1 MTHRSDSSQHPSAL
15 QAATGVP
22 APTDMR
28 RNEQELRALVA
39 DILAEAE
46 RQGASAA
53 EVSVSADT
61 GLSVSVRKGSLE
73 TIEFNQDRGFA
84 ITVYFG
90 ARKGSASTSDSSR
103 EAIRETVRAAA
114 NIARF
119 TQEDPCNGLADAELM
134 PTSLPDLEL
143 FHPWDMDPA
152 RAQELAVE
160 CENAAFERDRR
171 VVNSEGAQVSTQQS
185 CRVYG
190 NSHGFI
196 GSILGTRHGVSCVV
210 IAEDDKGMQRDYW
223 YTAARNPA
231 ALEAVAAVGAR
242 AADRTVAR
250 LSPRRVQ
257 TGRFPVLF
265 APEVASGLIGSLLG
279 ALAGGAQYRKASFL
293 LDCLGH
299 RVAADHLSLVEEP
312 HLPGRIGSAAFDAD
326 GVATW
331 SKPFVASGVAEHYIL
346 SAYSARR
353 LGLHTTGN
361 AGGVFNLSVRGTS
374 RPVPELLAAMGR
386 GLLVTE
392 LMGQGV
398 NGVTG
403 DYSRGASGFWVENG
417 EVTFPV
423 DEITVAGNL
432 KDMYHSLELIGDDID
447 ERGNI
452 RTPSLLVG
460 AMTIAGE

>member
-1 MTHRSDSSQHPSAL
+1 MTKRNSKSSP
-15 QAATGVP
+15 AAGP
-22 APTDMR
+22 AAPPATDLR
-28 RNEQELRALVA
+28 QSEAELKSLVA

-53 EVSVSADT
+53 EVSASADT
-61 GLSVSVRKGSLE
+61 GLTVSVRKGSLE
-73 TIEFNQDRGFA
+73 TVELNQDRGFG

-103 EAIRETVRAAA
+103 DAIRETVRAAA

-134 PTSLPDLEL
+134 PTTLPDLDL
-143 FHPWDMDPA
+143 YHPWDVDPG
-152 RAQELAVE
+152 RAEALAIE
-160 CENAAFERDRR
+160 CEQAAFEHDAR

-196 GSILGTRHGVSCVV
+196 GSVLGTRHGVSCVV
-210 IAEDDKGMQRDYW
+210 IAEDDSGMQRDYW
-223 YTAARNPA
+223 YTTARRPA
-231 ALEAVAAVGAR
+231 ALESAASVGVRAAAR
-242 AADRTVAR
+242 AAAR

-257 TGRFPVLF
+257 TGRFPVLY
-265 APEVASGLIGSLLG
+265 APEVASGLIGHLLN
-279 ALAGGAQYRKASFL
+279 ALSGGAQYRKASFL
-293 LDCLGH
+293 LGALG
-299 RVAADHLSLVEEP
+299 RPVAASHLSLVEEP
-312 HLPGRIGSAAFDAD
+312 HLPQRIGSSAFDGD

-331 SKPFVASGVAEHYIL
+331 SKPFVAAGVVEHYVL
-346 SAYSARR
+346 SSYSARR
-353 LGLHTTGN
+353 LGMRTTGN
-361 AGGVFNLSVRGTS
+361 AGGVFNLSVRGDS
-374 RPVPELLAAMGR
+374 RPVAELLKTMNR

-403 DYSRGASGFWVENG
+403 DYSRGAAGFWVENG
-417 EVTFPV
+417 EIAFPV
-423 DEITVAGNL
+423 DEITIAGNL
-432 KDMYHSLELIGDDID
+432 KDMYQGLELIGDDVD

-452 RTPSLLVG
+452 RTGSLLIRE
-460 AMTIAGE
+460 MTIAGS

>member
-1 MTHRSDSSQHPSAL
+1 MTTPTDPHPSQAVRADTAL
-15 QAATGVP
+15 PAQA
-22 APTDMR
+22 DMR
-28 RNEQELRALVA
+28 QNEQELKSLVA
-39 DILAEAE
+39 EILAEAE

-73 TIEFNQDRGFA
+73 TIEFNQDRGFG

-103 EAIRETVRAAA
+103 DAIRETVRAAA

-134 PTSLPDLEL
+134 PTSLPGLDL

-152 RAQELAVE
+152 GAEQLALA
-160 CENAAFERDRR
+160 CENAAFEHDGR
-171 VVNSEGAQVSTQQS
+171 VVNSEGAQVSSQQS

-196 GSILGTRHGVSCVV
+196 GSTLGTRHGVSCVV
-210 IAEDDKGMQRDYW
+210 IAEDGKGMQRDYW
-223 YTAARNPA
+223 YTVARDPS
-231 ALEAVAAVGAR
+231 ALEAAASVGAR
-242 AADRTVAR
+242 AASRAVAR

-257 TGRFPVLF
+257 TGRLPVLF
-265 APEVASGLIGSLLG
+265 APEVASGLVGHLLG
-279 ALAGGAQYRKASFL
+279 ALSGGAQYRKASFL
-293 LDCLGH
+293 LDALGH
-299 RVAADHLSLVEEP
+299 QVAADHLSLVEEP
-312 HLPGRIGSAAFDAD
+312 LLPGRIGSAAFDGD

-331 SKPFVASGVAEHYIL
+331 SKPFVSAGTAEHYIL
-346 SAYSARR
+346 SSYSARR
-353 LGLHTTGN
+353 LGMHTTGN
-361 AGGVFNLSVRGTS
+361 AGGVFNLSVRGNTRS
-374 RPVPELLAAMGR
+374 VPELMAAMGR

-398 NGVTG
+398 NSVTG
-403 DYSRGASGFWVENG
+403 DYSRGAAGFWIENG
-417 EVTFPV
+417 EVAYPV
-423 DEITVAGNL
+423 DEITIAGNL
-432 KDMYHSLELIGDDID
+432 KDMYRNLELIGDDVD

>member
-1 MTHRSDSSQHPSAL
+1 MTDDHHANPGRAVRAEGGL
-15 QAATGVP
+15 P
-22 APTDMR
+22 AQVDMR
-28 RNEQELRALVA
+28 QSEQELKALVA
-39 DILAEAE
+39 EILAEA
-46 RQGASAA
+46 RQQGASAA

-61 GLSVSVRKGSLE
+61 GLSVSVRKGTLE
-73 TIEFNQDRGFA
+73 TIEFNQDRGFG

-103 EAIRETVRAAA
+103 GAIRETVRAAA

-134 PTSLPDLEL
+134 PTTLPALEL
-143 FHPWDMDPA
+143 FHPWDVDPE
-152 RAQELAVE
+152 RAEALALA
-160 CENAAFERDRR
+160 CENAAFEHDRR

-196 GSILGTRHGVSCVV
+196 GSTLGTRHGVSCVV
-210 IAEDDKGMQRDYW
+210 IAEDTKGMQRDYW
-223 YTAARNPA
+223 YTVARNPA
-231 ALEAVAAVGAR
+231 ALESAASVGVR
-242 AADRTVAR
+242 AAIRAAAR

-265 APEVASGLIGSLLG
+265 APEVAGGLVGHLLA
-279 ALAGGAQYRKASFL
+279 ALSGGAQYRKASFL
-293 LDCLGH
+293 LDALGQQ
-299 RVAADHLSLVEEP
+299 VAADHLSLVEEP
-312 HLPGRIGSAAFDAD
+312 HLSGRIGSAAFDGD

-331 SKPFVASGVAEHYIL
+331 PKPFVSSGIAEHYIL
-346 SAYSARR
+346 SSYSARR
-353 LGLHTTGN
+353 LGMHTTGN
-361 AGGVFNLSVRGTS
+361 AGGVFNLSVRGNT
-374 RPVPELLAAMGR
+374 RPVPELLSAMGR

-403 DYSRGASGFWVENG
+403 DYSRGASGFWVENA
-417 EVTFPV
+417 EVAYPV
-423 DEITVAGNL
+423 DEITIAGNL
-432 KDMYHSLELIGDDID
+432 KEMFRNLELIGDDVD

-452 RTPSLLVG
+452 RAPSLLIG